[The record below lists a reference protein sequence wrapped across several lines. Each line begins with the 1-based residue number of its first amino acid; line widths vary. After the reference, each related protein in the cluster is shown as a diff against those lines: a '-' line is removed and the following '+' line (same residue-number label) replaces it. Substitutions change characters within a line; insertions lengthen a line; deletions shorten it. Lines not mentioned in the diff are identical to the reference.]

1 MNLSELNFPVY
12 LLKKSKPSEDLGI
25 TFYGKETYTEDEEG
39 GIIITPSLQVVDDI
53 TIEGAT
59 LAARRLRLK
68 VMGVPLFK
76 LKRAFFFLGDFIKVS
91 SPQQWFI
98 DSSGKIFTHTKSTRA
113 ILSCKEITNI
123 FPIPSGGGIIEV
135 GHAQRY
141 KVLHTPDPKLKWAGV
156 LTQGHQ
162 QILYGLYEEQFDE
175 TWRLI

>member
-1 MNLSELNFPVY
+1 MNLSEIAFPVY

-39 GIIITPSLQVVDDI
+39 GIITTTEIQVVDDI

-113 ILSCKEITNI
+113 SLVCKEITNI
-123 FPIPSGGGIIEV
+123 FPIPSGGAVIEV
-135 GHAQRY
+135 NNAHRY
-141 KVLHTPDPKLKWAGV
+141 KVLFTPDPKLKWAGILV
-156 LTQGHQ
+156 QGYQ